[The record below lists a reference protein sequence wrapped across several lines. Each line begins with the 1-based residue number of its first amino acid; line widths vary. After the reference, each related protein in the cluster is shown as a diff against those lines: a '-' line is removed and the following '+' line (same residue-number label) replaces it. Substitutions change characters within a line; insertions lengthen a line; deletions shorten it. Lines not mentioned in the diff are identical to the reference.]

1 MSLTDTSC
9 NPRHN
14 QVEGEDFY
22 FVTKEE
28 FESDLNRD
36 RFLEHKEVKGAYYG
50 SSFMTIKR
58 IMESSRVPI
67 LDVHPQ
73 VRIIHLVQI
82 IALFVLAY

>member
-1 MSLTDTSC
+1 M
-9 NPRHN
+9 
-14 QVEGEDFY
+14 EGQDFY

-50 SSFMTIKR
+50 SSFITIKR
-58 IMESSRVPI
+58 IMESSRVPV

-73 VRIIHLVQI
+73 VGIAIQYCLRIII
-82 IALFVLAY
+82 IVAEIMENTFTVD